1 MGVKWLI
8 FLYEPMFLPCK
19 WLVRDPWESVACN
32 KTTACHH
39 LPKKQNEDNNKPNMD
54 RVRSQSTTFD
64 KATLNPPLVLFK
76 PTKLSKVFIVER
88 GGKNSYLKEYLRH
101 KS

>member
-1 MGVKWLI
+1 
-8 FLYEPMFLPCK
+8 
-19 WLVRDPWESVACN
+19 
-32 KTTACHH
+32 
-39 LPKKQNEDNNKPNMD
+39 MD

-88 GGKNSYLKEYLRH
+88 GGKNSYLKRVPPSQKLDTLHTGDVIREIFGHNCWLR
-101 KS
+101 S